1 MPDSPALLAIDGPVA
16 TITLNRPDVLN
27 AIDEPLIRT
36 LRDHVERVADDPAI
50 RAVVLTGAGRGFC
63 AGADLAAALAA
74 SASDPSAPIGDG
86 LRTFYHPVVTRLVEM
101 DKPLV
106 TAVNGVA
113 AGAGMSLALAGDI
126 VVAGRSA
133 EFLQA
138 FVKIGLVP
146 DVGST
151 WLLPRAVGGVKARA
165 LAMLAE
171 KIDADEAE
179 RLGMVWRV
187 VPDEQLAEQAAR
199 TAARLAAMPTRALA
213 MIKRALNDTF
223 SNTLA
228 EQLEVEADLQTQ
240 AGRTEDFRE
249 GVAAFLGRRPAAF
262 KGR

>member
-1 MPDSPALLAIDGPVA
+1 MPDSPALLAIDGAVA

-27 AIDEPLIRT
+27 AIDEGLIRT
-36 LRDHVERVADDPAI
+36 LRDHVDRVADDPAI

-63 AGADLAAALAA
+63 AGADLAAALAERA
-74 SASDPSAPIGDG
+74 ADPQAPIGDG

-101 DKPLV
+101 EKPLV

-113 AGAGMSLALAGDI
+113 AGAGMSLALAGD
-126 VVAGRSA
+126 VVIAGRSA

-138 FVKIGLVP
+138 FAKIGLVP

-165 LAMLAE
+165 LTMLAE
-171 KIDADEAE
+171 KIGADEAE

-187 VPDEQLAEQAAR
+187 VADDQLAAEAAK

-249 GVAAFLGRRPAAF
+249 GVAAFLGKRPPAF